1 MWLISQKLKSVDISC
16 TDGSSAKG
24 STTYNYKSGVVTTA
38 GTLDGQVMNCESN
51 FTTVLPAT
59 LTDSDSIAT
68 LLEEWGTDTD
78 RNNGAQ
84 SGLTYTDCPQD
95 DGLDDGIN
103 PLTTSC
109 TGYFI
114 EQYIVTDDNG
124 KKHEISIKTSI
135 E

>member
-59 LTDSDSIAT
+59 LIDSDSSAT

-78 RNNGAQ
+78 KNNGAQ
-84 SGLTYTDCPQD
+84 SGLTNTNSPQD

-103 PLTTSC
+103 PLTTRC

-114 EQYIVTDDNG
+114 EQYTVTDDNG
-124 KKHEISIKTSI
+124 KKHKIAIKTSTQ
-135 E
+135 